1 MASTNWNDG
10 KLITLTPGDTATCT
24 SLNSGQLY
32 GLIFY
37 NSASADTSTSI
48 SVVWSNSQPPAII
61 QIPGTTGNQGL
72 ASVLF
77 VNGSDTTTISAAVLQ
92 NNPGAQ
98 VQCYIASVKMPT
110 NTAGINNQPLPSDG
124 QAHAFNK
131 FTRYYSVIASHWY
144 QAQLQSNINQ
154 FTAIQFSEQYA
165 AVSVVN
171 QVVNPALLIQAVGMA
186 VNQYKITPSEYQN
199 VSWSLQGN
207 GQQMVFVNASSA
219 QDAASATISLQS
231 LSSMYQ

>member
-10 KLITLTPGDTATCT
+10 NLITLTPGDTATCT
-24 SLNSGQLY
+24 NLNSGQLY

-37 NSASADTSTSI
+37 NSASADTSTTV
-48 SVVWSNSQPPAII
+48 SVVWSNSQPPAIV
-61 QIPGTTGNQGL
+61 QIPGTTGNEGL
-72 ASVLF
+72 GSVLF

-92 NNPGAQ
+92 NNPGAK

-110 NTAGINNQPLPSDG
+110 NTAGINNQQLPSDG
-124 QAHAFNK
+124 HAHSFNK

-154 FTAIQFSEQYA
+154 FTVIQFSEQSA
-165 AVSVVN
+165 TVNVVN
-171 QVVNPALLIQAVGMA
+171 KVVDPTILIQAVGMA
-186 VNQYKITPSEYQN
+186 VNQYKVIQSDYQT
-199 VSWSLQGN
+199 VAWSLQGN
-207 GQQMVFVNASSA
+207 GQQMVFVNTSSA

-231 LSSMYQ
+231 LSSLYK

>member
-10 KLITLTPGDTATCT
+10 KLITLKPGDTATCT
-24 SLNSGQLY
+24 DLNSGQLY

-37 NSASADTSTSI
+37 NSASADTNTSI
-48 SVVWSNSQPPAII
+48 SVVWSNSQPPATV

-72 ASVLF
+72 AAVLF
-77 VNGSDTTTISAAVLQ
+77 VNGSDTTTVSAAMLQ

-110 NTAGINNQPLPSDG
+110 NTAGVNNQSLPSDG
-124 QAHAFNK
+124 QAHAFSK

-144 QAQLQSNINQ
+144 QAQIQSNINQ

-165 AVSVVN
+165 NVNVVN
-171 QVVNPALLIQAVGMA
+171 QTVNPNTLVQAVGMA
-186 VNQYKITPSEYQN
+186 QNQFKITGSDHQN
-199 VSWSLQGN
+199 YSWSLQGN
-207 GQQMVFVNASSA
+207 GQQMVFVNASSV
-219 QDAASATISLQS
+219 QDSASATISLQS
-231 LSSMYQ
+231 LSSMYL